1 MITSQEVREAVLVPI
16 STIVDSVR
24 ITLERCPPELSADL
38 VDRGLVLAGGGAL
51 LRGFDKLLS
60 EETGLSVHVAE
71 DPLSAVAEWTGK
83 FLNELKFLRQ
93 VAAADRQWR
102 GSLQIDDFGLRID
115 FRSSADFDLNQ
126 VQTRNLQ
133 SGIDMSRTSIIALL
147 IFGAVLGY
155 FLSFGPETTQKF
167 KASVYQLLAPFL
179 TGGSGIKKQITSV
192 RTGLKSLD
200 QLEHENAA
208 LQVENRE
215 LRATNQSLRDVEH
228 EVNRLR
234 HALNYRERSVFKLIA
249 AEVIARDSS
258 TWWRTLT
265 INRGR
270 RDAIETDMPVVT
282 DVGLVGKTTTVSDT
296 ISVVLLISDESCR
309 IASSVE
315 GSREQGIVSG
325 ERVTGGLTPFL
336 DLNFLSKQAD
346 LKPGQKV
353 YTSGVGGVF
362 PSGLLIGAVK
372 SFRVRELDGQA
383 QLTPVVDLSHLE
395 DVFVVTG
402 RR

>member
-1 MITSQEVREAVLVPI
+1 MR
-16 STIVDSVR
+16 
-24 ITLERCPPELSADL
+24 
-38 VDRGLVLAGGGAL
+38 
-51 LRGFDKLLS
+51 
-60 EETGLSVHVAE
+60 
-71 DPLSAVAEWTGK
+71 
-83 FLNELKFLRQ
+83 
-93 VAAADRQWR
+93 
-102 GSLQIDDFGLRID
+102 IDDFGLRID

-215 LRATNQSLRDVEH
+215 LRATNQGLRDVEH

-249 AEVIARDSS
+249 AEIIARDSS
-258 TWWRTLT
+258 TWWRTIT

-270 RDAIETDMPVVT
+270 RDGIETDMPVVT
-282 DVGLVGKTTTVSDT
+282 DLGLVGKTTTVSDS
-296 ISVVLLISDESCR
+296 ISVVLLVSDENCR
-309 IASSVE
+309 LAASVE

-325 ERVTGGLTPFL
+325 ERTTTGLTPL
-336 DLNFLSKQAD
+336 LNLNFLSKQAD

-362 PSGLLIGAVK
+362 PSGLLVGVVK
-372 SFRVRELDGQA
+372 SYRVRELDGQA
-383 QLTPVVDLSHLE
+383 QLTPAVDLSHLE